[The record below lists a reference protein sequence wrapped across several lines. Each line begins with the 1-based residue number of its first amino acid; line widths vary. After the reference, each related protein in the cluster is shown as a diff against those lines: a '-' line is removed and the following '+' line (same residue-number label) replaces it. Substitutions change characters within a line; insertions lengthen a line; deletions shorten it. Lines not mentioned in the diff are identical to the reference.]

1 MSENRITIGIKA
13 PLARVTSQTDTA
25 IKVGNYSYYCSDEI
39 GLGYI
44 SHVYLGRN
52 DHTGSVFVI

>member
-1 MSENRITIGIKA
+1 MSENKITIGIKV
-13 PLARVTSQTDTA
+13 PLNRAASQSSSP
-25 IKVGNYSYYCSDEI
+25 IKVENYSYFPADEI

-52 DHTGSVFVI
+52 DHTGTH

>member
-1 MSENRITIGIKA
+1 MSENKISIGIKI
-13 PLARVTSQTDTA
+13 PLSKATSQSNST
-25 IKVGNYSYYCSDEI
+25 IKIKNYSYFPSDEI

-52 DHTGSVFVI
+52 DHTSN